1 MYELDP
7 SHYRKVIALGITSN
21 LIRMASNVKVVRKY
35 YAIDYDRRIVAEAD
49 SEEEIDR
56 IMAKKGYKKGTYDIL
71 VSIKYVEN

>member
-1 MYELDP
+1 MSLILHITD
-7 SHYRKVIALGITSN
+7 KVIALGITSY
-21 LIRMASNVKVVRKY
+21 LIRMVSNVKVVRKY